1 MANYIRKYPFYLK
14 ATVIIFGLVLT
25 VYVLKVLSGIL
36 IPVACAIL
44 FAALLNPLFNRICRP
59 SLPRAV
65 SVLITV
71 LIGMIIVGSI
81 IYLLWTQIAQFS
93 STFPVFKTKI
103 NLLIQE
109 LEKWIS
115 LHFGISTEKQVSFI
129 KNALDSGQSALGS
142 TIGTFLT
149 TLSLVFLIPTYVFML
164 LYYKTLLLNFIYE
177 IFAEENFKRVGEVL
191 SQTKNSIQSYMI
203 GLLIEM
209 VIVSV
214 LNSAALLILGVKYPL
229 LIGVI
234 GGFLNML
241 PVVGGI
247 VAIAL
252 PVLIATVTSDGFSTQ
267 FGVIIA
273 YLVIQFID
281 NHIIFPRFVSVKVQ
295 INALISLIAVFLGN
309 ALWGIAGMF
318 LSLPLI
324 AVVKIICDH
333 IDELHPWGKLLGDS
347 VPTKHL
353 GQLWGRKQRKAV
365 LEPAQADA

>member
-1 MANYIRKYPFYLK
+1 MAANTRKYPFYLK
-14 ATVIIFGLVLT
+14 ATVIIFGLILT
-25 VYVLKVLSGIL
+25 VYVLKILSGIL

-44 FAALLNPLFNRICRP
+44 LAALLNPVFNWICRP

-71 LIGMIIVGSI
+71 LFGIIVVGSI
-81 IYLLWTQIAQFS
+81 AYLVWIQIAQFS
-93 STFPVFKTKI
+93 SSFPVFKVKL
-103 NLLIQE
+103 NSLAQE
-109 LEKWIS
+109 LERWVY
-115 LHFGISTEKQVSFI
+115 LHFGITTDKQLALI

-142 TIGTFLT
+142 TIGTFFT
-149 TLSLVFLIPTYVFML
+149 TISLVLLIPTYVFML

-177 IFAEENFKRVGEVL
+177 IFAEENFKSVGEVL
-191 SQTKNSIQSYMI
+191 AQTKNAIQSYMV

-214 LNSAALLILGVKYPL
+214 MNAAALLLLGVKYAI

-234 GGFLNML
+234 GGILNML

-252 PVLIATVTSDGFSTQ
+252 PVLVATVTSNGFSTQ
-267 FGVIIA
+267 AGVILA
-273 YLVIQFID
+273 YLAIQFID

-295 INALISLIAVFLGN
+295 INALISLICVFLGN

-324 AVVKIICDH
+324 AVVKIICDR
-333 IDELHPWGKLLGDS
+333 IDELRPWGKLLGDT
-347 VPTKHL
+347 VPTKHI
-353 GQLWGRKQRKAV
+353 GQMWGRKRKKAV
-365 LEPAQADA
+365 LEPASAEA